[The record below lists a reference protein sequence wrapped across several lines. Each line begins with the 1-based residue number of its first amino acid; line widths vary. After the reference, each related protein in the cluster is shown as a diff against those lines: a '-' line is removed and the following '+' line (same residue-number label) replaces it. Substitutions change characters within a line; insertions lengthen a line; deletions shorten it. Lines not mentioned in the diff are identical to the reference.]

1 MTADKPTIG
10 QDLDSSTKPDYRMA
24 AGNALS
30 FAEANLGMDVAGL
43 ETKLRDFPSSVTT
56 ITDLMLKYREAG
68 RPRDEY
74 QMAQR
79 LTKLDSDNSGYWLS
93 RAQAADR
100 VPMPK
105 TAQTC
110 YQRAIKLG
118 LKGEELGRAQERV
131 KALGEK

>member
-1 MTADKPTIG
+1 MKSDA
-10 QDLDSSTKPDYRMA
+10 RMA
-24 AGNALS
+24 AGNATS
-30 FAEANLGMDVAGL
+30 FADEMLGVDMDAL

-79 LTKLDSDNSGYWLS
+79 LTKLDPDNSGHWLS

-105 TAQTC
+105 TAEMC
-110 YQRAIKLG
+110 YRRAIKLG

-131 KALGEK
+131 KVLEKK